1 MKYIRTYLENN
12 TYRET
17 NSKRAL
23 DNYVKIKSK
32 IKDVIIDNDMVM
44 YNNKPVLLDEYGNI
58 TVQKS
63 SNLYKG
69 IGRINLKDE
78 TELSGIVKD

>member
-23 DNYVKIKSK
+23 DNYIKIKSK

-58 TVQKS
+58 TIQKS
-63 SNLYKG
+63 SSLHKSYQKH
-69 IGRINLKDE
+69 R
-78 TELSGIVKD
+78 